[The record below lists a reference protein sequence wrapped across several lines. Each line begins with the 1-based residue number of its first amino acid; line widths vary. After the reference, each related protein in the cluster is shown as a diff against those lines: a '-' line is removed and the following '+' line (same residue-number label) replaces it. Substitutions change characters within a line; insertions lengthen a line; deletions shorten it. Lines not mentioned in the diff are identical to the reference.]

1 MKLRTA
7 LLALLVA
14 TVAQPVWAGD
24 KATAWKLVSEATVRM
39 VSDAT
44 YTDLLRQAMSKGWR
58 YTPEQIERGYKRH
71 FEEFKLQLIDQ
82 GYTIVVGETG
92 A

>member
-14 TVAQPVWAGD
+14 AAAQPVRAGD
-24 KATAWKLVSEATVRM
+24 EATAWKLVSEATVRM
-39 VSDAT
+39 VSEAT
-44 YTDLLRQAMSKGWR
+44 YTELLRQAMSKGWR
-58 YTPEQIERGYKRH
+58 YTPEQIERGYERH
-71 FEEFKLQLIDQ
+71 FEELKLQLIDQ
-82 GYTIVVGETG
+82 GYRIVIGEAG